1 MRETTPTSQQTL
13 HIGDLADATG
23 LSLRTLRH
31 YDEIGLLRASGRSEG
46 GYRLYTAQDLERLL
60 AIRRM
65 KPLGFSL
72 DEMADL
78 LRMLDEIETDPQSA
92 QARVALEGLLRDACE
107 RRERLQQ
114 HLEMA
119 DEFIGILERYRRNN

>member
-1 MRETTPTSQQTL
+1 
-13 HIGDLADATG
+13 
-23 LSLRTLRH
+23 
-31 YDEIGLLRASGRSEG
+31 
-46 GYRLYTAQDLERLL
+46 
-60 AIRRM
+60 M

-92 QARVALEGLLRDACE
+92 QARVALEGLLRDARE

-119 DEFIGILERYRRNN
+119 DEFIEILERYRRNN